1 MRVVAAHVAAE
12 AMAAE
17 RKPFALA
24 VSVFRSWVR
33 AVCSNALSHDR
44 LEPSEPYRYHGSPA
58 DNPARIFIDG
68 CE

>member
-12 AMAAE
+12 AKAAE
-17 RKPFALA
+17 RKPFAL
-24 VSVFRSWVR
+24 